1 MIMHRIIS
9 LLAVIF
15 LICGSTMA
23 DSHEDDLNTLYQTLD
38 SLVEHQPE
46 IIAQK
51 KARIHVITDGLDNL
65 RLTPE
70 ELFSLNNRLYD
81 EYLAFNFDSA
91 LCYIKKNV
99 DVQRTLGNPD
109 LAAGSLIRMAHIL
122 AVSGLF
128 DKADRMLDDIQT
140 DLLSTERKVEYYNQR
155 GELNLYRSEMAEYTP
170 YFKEY
175 TDSSQYYR
183 QLILQIAPKDSYD
196 YIFNQATYISEK
208 GDNNG
213 AIKMLEA
220 YLPTLKQGER
230 RYSIVTSTLAYFY
243 SKDKE
248 MLHQEYYLLL
258 SAISDMKGAIL
269 ENNSLRRLSII
280 LLERGNFKKAHDY
293 LLCASNDAMLYGSRL
308 RSMQAA
314 RISPLIT
321 QAYDEER
328 ARTQHRTN
336 LLLTVISVI
345 ALLLVVTILY
355 TLSLI
360 KKRHQ
365 ANLKISRM
373 NAELSLHNKEI
384 ESMNLQ
390 MKESNRIKDEYIG
403 RFLELSSNL
412 ILKNEERSKVLNRLA
427 RDRKLENLYA
437 ELKSQKPLNESVH
450 LFHQNFDTAFL
461 NIYPTF
467 ISEINK
473 LLTADNQFEIDE
485 KAGKLT
491 TELRILALIRL
502 NIGDNQK
509 IADILRSSITTIYT
523 YRSKLK
529 TRAISKETF
538 EDDVRRIETY

>member
-1 MIMHRIIS
+1 MKLRHI
-9 LLAVIF
+9 LLNL
-15 LICGSTMA
+15 LIVMVPTWTMA
-23 DSHEDDLNTLYQTLD
+23 NPHAEELSTLYYTLD
-38 SLVEHQPE
+38 SLIEHQSE

-51 KARIHVITDGLDNL
+51 KNRIQTITDGMNSLS
-65 RLTPE
+65 LTPE
-70 ELFSLNNRLYD
+70 QLFSLNNRLYD

-99 DVQRTLGNPD
+99 DVQQSLGNPD

-128 DKADRMLDDIQT
+128 DKADRMLDQIDISQ
-140 DLLSTERKVEYYNQR
+140 LSTECKVEYFNQR

-170 YFKEY
+170 YFQEY

-183 QLILQIAPKDSYD
+183 QLILKIAPKDSYD

-208 GDNNG
+208 GDNDG

-220 YLPTLKQGER
+220 YMKNLKQGER

-243 SKDKE
+243 SKKDE
-248 MLHQEYYLLL
+248 AQLQERYFLL

-280 LLERGNFKKAHDY
+280 LLDRGDFKKAYEY
-293 LLCASNDAMLYGSRL
+293 LLCASNDARQYGSRL

-321 QAYDEER
+321 QAYDMER
-328 ARTQHRTN
+328 ALTQHRTN
-336 LLLTVISVI
+336 LLLIILSVI
-345 ALLLVVTILY
+345 TLLLIGTVVYI
-355 TLSLI
+355 LSLI

-365 ANLKISRM
+365 ANIKISKM
-373 NAELSLHNKEI
+373 NAELSLHNEEI
-384 ESMNLQ
+384 ERMNNQ
-390 MKESNRIKDEYIG
+390 MKETNRIKDEYIG

-427 RDRKLENLYA
+427 RDRKLELLYG

-467 ISEINK
+467 ISEVNQ
-473 LLTADNQFEIDE
+473 LLTEDNQFEVHE
-485 KAGKLT
+485 EAGKLT

-502 NIGDNQK
+502 NITDNQK

-529 TRAISKETF
+529 SRAKSKATF

>member
-1 MIMHRIIS
+1 MKLRHI
-9 LLAVIF
+9 LLNL
-15 LICGSTMA
+15 LIVMVPTWTMA
-23 DSHEDDLNTLYQTLD
+23 NPHAEELSTLYYTLD
-38 SLVEHQPE
+38 SLIEHQSE

-51 KARIHVITDGLDNL
+51 KNHIQTITDGMNSLS
-65 RLTPE
+65 LTPE
-70 ELFSLNNRLYD
+70 QLFSLNNRLYD

-99 DVQRTLGNPD
+99 DVQQSLGNPD

-128 DKADRMLDDIQT
+128 DKADRMLDQIDISQ
-140 DLLSTERKVEYYNQR
+140 LSTERKVEYYNQR

-170 YFKEY
+170 YFQEY

-183 QLILQIAPKDSYD
+183 QLILKIAPKDSYD

-208 GDNNG
+208 GDNDG

-220 YLPTLKQGER
+220 YMKNLKQGER

-243 SKDKE
+243 SKKDE
-248 MLHQEYYLLL
+248 AQLQERYFLL

-280 LLERGNFKKAHDY
+280 LLDRGDFKKAYEY
-293 LLCASNDAMLYGSRL
+293 LLCASNDARQYGSRL

-321 QAYDEER
+321 QAYDMER
-328 ARTQHRTN
+328 ALTQHRTN
-336 LLLTVISVI
+336 LLLIILSVI
-345 ALLLVVTILY
+345 TLLLIGTVVYI
-355 TLSLI
+355 LSLI

-365 ANLKISRM
+365 ANIKISKM
-373 NAELSLHNKEI
+373 NAELSLHNEEI
-384 ESMNLQ
+384 ERMNNQ

-427 RDRKLENLYA
+427 RDRKLELLYG

-467 ISEINK
+467 ISEVNQ
-473 LLTADNQFEIDE
+473 LLTEDNQFEVHE
-485 KAGKLT
+485 EAGKLT

-502 NIGDNQK
+502 NITDNQK

-529 TRAISKETF
+529 SRAKSKATF

>member
-1 MIMHRIIS
+1 MHRIMT
-9 LLAVIF
+9 LLAAVF
-15 LICGSTMA
+15 LVCGSVLA
-23 DSHEDDLNTLYQTLD
+23 DSRDDELNALYQTLD
-38 SLVEHQPE
+38 SLVEHQPG
-46 IIAQK
+46 IITQK
-51 KARIHVITDGLDNL
+51 KARIQVITDGLDNL
-65 RLTPE
+65 KLTPE

-170 YFKEY
+170 YFQEY

-208 GDNNG
+208 GDNEA
-213 AIKMLEA
+213 AIKMLED

-248 MLHQEYYLLL
+248 MHHQERYLLL

-280 LLERGNFKKAHDY
+280 LLERGDFKKAHDY

-321 QAYDEER
+321 QAYDTER
-328 ARTQHRTN
+328 ARTQRRTN
-336 LLLTVISVI
+336 LLLMVISFI
-345 ALLLVVTILY
+345 ALLLVLTIVY

-365 ANLKISRM
+365 ANLEISRM
-373 NAELSLHNKEI
+373 NAELSLHNEEI

-412 ILKNEERSKVLNRLA
+412 ILKSEERSKVLNRLA

-485 KAGKLT
+485 NAGKLT

-502 NIGDNQK
+502 NISDNQK

-529 TRAISKETF
+529 SRAISKDTF

>member
-1 MIMHRIIS
+1 MHRIMT
-9 LLAVIF
+9 LLAAVF
-15 LICGSTMA
+15 LVCGSVLA
-23 DSHEDDLNTLYQTLD
+23 DSRDDELNALYQTLD

-46 IIAQK
+46 IITQK
-51 KARIHVITDGLDNL
+51 KARIQVITDGLDNL
-65 RLTPE
+65 KLTPE

-170 YFKEY
+170 YFQEY

-208 GDNNG
+208 GDNEA
-213 AIKMLEA
+213 AIKMLED

-248 MLHQEYYLLL
+248 MHHQERYLLL

-280 LLERGNFKKAHDY
+280 LLERGDFKKAHDY

-321 QAYDEER
+321 QAYDAER

-336 LLLTVISVI
+336 LLLMVISII
-345 ALLLVVTILY
+345 ALLLVVTIVY

-373 NAELSLHNKEI
+373 NAELSLHNEEI

-412 ILKNEERSKVLNRLA
+412 ILKSEERSKVLNRLA

-437 ELKSQKPLNESVH
+437 ELKSQKPLNESIH

-467 ISEINK
+467 IFEINK

-485 KAGKLT
+485 NAGKLT

-502 NIGDNQK
+502 NISDNQK

-529 TRAISKETF
+529 SRAISKDTF

>member
-1 MIMHRIIS
+1 MMKLRHI
-9 LLAVIF
+9 LLNL
-15 LICGSTMA
+15 LIVMVPTWTMA
-23 DSHEDDLNTLYQTLD
+23 NPHAEELNSLYHTLD
-38 SLVEHQPE
+38 SLIEHQSE
-46 IIAQK
+46 IIVQK
-51 KARIHVITDGLDNL
+51 KNRIQVITDGMNNL
-65 RLTPE
+65 KLTPE
-70 ELFSLNNRLYD
+70 QQFSLNNKLYD

-99 DVQRTLGNPD
+99 DVQQSLDNPD
-109 LAAGSLIRMAHIL
+109 LVAGSLIRMAHIL

-128 DKADRMLDDIQT
+128 DKADRMLDQIDISQ
-140 DLLSTERKVEYYNQR
+140 LSTECKVEYFNQR

-170 YFKEY
+170 YFQEY

-183 QLILQIAPKDSYD
+183 QLILKIAPKDSYD

-208 GDNNG
+208 GDNDG

-220 YLPTLKQGER
+220 YMKNLKQGER

-243 SKDKE
+243 SKKDE
-248 MLHQEYYLLL
+248 AQLQERYFLL

-280 LLERGNFKKAHDY
+280 LLDRGDFKKAYEY
-293 LLCASNDAMLYGSRL
+293 LLCASNDARQYGSRL

-321 QAYDEER
+321 QAYDMER
-328 ARTQHRTN
+328 ALTQHRTN
-336 LLLTVISVI
+336 LLLIILSVI
-345 ALLLVVTILY
+345 TLLLIGTVVYI
-355 TLSLI
+355 LSLI

-365 ANLKISRM
+365 ANIKISKM
-373 NAELSLHNKEI
+373 NAELSLHNEEI
-384 ESMNLQ
+384 ERMNNQ

-427 RDRKLENLYA
+427 RDRKLELLYG

-467 ISEINK
+467 ISEVNQ
-473 LLTADNQFEIDE
+473 LLTEDNQFEVHE
-485 KAGKLT
+485 EAGKLT

-502 NIGDNQK
+502 NITDNQK

-529 TRAISKETF
+529 SRAKSKATF

>member
-1 MIMHRIIS
+1 MIMHRIMT
-9 LLAVIF
+9 LLAAVF
-15 LICGSTMA
+15 LVCGSVLA
-23 DSHEDDLNTLYQTLD
+23 DSRDDELNALYQTLD

-46 IIAQK
+46 IITQK
-51 KARIHVITDGLDNL
+51 KARIQVITDGLDNL
-65 RLTPE
+65 KLTPE

-170 YFKEY
+170 YFQEY

-208 GDNNG
+208 GDNEA
-213 AIKMLEA
+213 AIKMLED

-248 MLHQEYYLLL
+248 MHHQERYLLL

-280 LLERGNFKKAHDY
+280 LLERGDFKKAHDY

-321 QAYDEER
+321 QAYDTER
-328 ARTQHRTN
+328 ARTQRRTN
-336 LLLTVISVI
+336 QLLMVISFI
-345 ALLLVVTILY
+345 ALLLVLTIVY

-365 ANLKISRM
+365 ANLEISRM
-373 NAELSLHNKEI
+373 NAELSLHNEEI

-412 ILKNEERSKVLNRLA
+412 ILKSEERSKVLNRLA

-485 KAGKLT
+485 NAGKLT

-502 NIGDNQK
+502 NISDNQK

-529 TRAISKETF
+529 SRAISKDTF

>member
-1 MIMHRIIS
+1 MMKHRHI
-9 LLAVIF
+9 LLNMFIVMAPA
-15 LICGSTMA
+15 LTMA
-23 DSHEDDLNTLYQTLD
+23 SQRADELNSLYHTLD
-38 SLVEHQPE
+38 SLIEHQSE
-46 IIAQK
+46 IIVQK
-51 KARIHVITDGLDNL
+51 KNRIQVITDGMNNL
-65 RLTPE
+65 KLTPE
-70 ELFSLNNRLYD
+70 QLFSLNNKLYD

-91 LCYIKKNV
+91 LYYIKKNV
-99 DVQRTLGNPD
+99 DVQQSLDDPD

-128 DKADRMLDDIQT
+128 DKADRMLDQIDISQ
-140 DLLSTERKVEYYNQR
+140 LSTERKVEYYNQR

-170 YFKEY
+170 YFQEY

-183 QLILQIAPKDSYD
+183 ELILQIAPKDSYD
-196 YIFNQATYISEK
+196 YIFNQATYISEE
-208 GDNNG
+208 GDNDG

-220 YLPTLKQGER
+220 YMKNLKQGER
-230 RYSIVTSTLAYFY
+230 RYSIFTSTLAYFY
-243 SKDKE
+243 SKKDE
-248 MLHQEYYLLL
+248 TQLQERYFLL

-280 LLERGNFKKAHDY
+280 LLDRGDFKKAYEY
-293 LLCASNDAMLYGSRL
+293 LLCASNDARQYGSRL

-321 QAYDEER
+321 QAYDMER
-328 ARTQHRTN
+328 ALAQHRTN
-336 LLLTVISVI
+336 LLLIILSIITLLLIGTVIYI
-345 ALLLVVTILY
+345 
-355 TLSLI
+355 LSLI

-365 ANLKISRM
+365 ANIKISKM
-373 NAELSLHNKEI
+373 NAELSLHNEEI
-384 ESMNLQ
+384 ERMNNQ

-412 ILKNEERSKVLNRLA
+412 IIKNEERSKVLNRLA
-427 RDRKLENLYA
+427 RDRKLELLYA
-437 ELKSQKPLNESVH
+437 ELKSQKPLNESIH

-467 ISEINK
+467 ISEVNQ
-473 LLTADNQFEIDE
+473 LLTDDNQFEVHE
-485 KAGKLT
+485 EAGKLT

-502 NIGDNQK
+502 NITDNQK

-529 TRAISKETF
+529 SRAKSKATF

>member
-1 MIMHRIIS
+1 MMKLRHI
-9 LLAVIF
+9 LLNL
-15 LICGSTMA
+15 LIVMVPTWTMA
-23 DSHEDDLNTLYQTLD
+23 NPHAEELSTLYYTLD
-38 SLVEHQPE
+38 SLIEHQSE

-51 KARIHVITDGLDNL
+51 KNRIQTITDGMNSLS
-65 RLTPE
+65 LTPE
-70 ELFSLNNRLYD
+70 QLFSLNNRLYD

-99 DVQRTLGNPD
+99 DVQQSLGNPD

-128 DKADRMLDDIQT
+128 DKADRMLDQIDISQ
-140 DLLSTERKVEYYNQR
+140 LSTECKVEYYNQR

-170 YFKEY
+170 YFQEY

-183 QLILQIAPKDSYD
+183 QLILKIAPKDSYD

-208 GDNNG
+208 GDNDG

-220 YLPTLKQGER
+220 YMKNLKQGER

-243 SKDKE
+243 SKKDE
-248 MLHQEYYLLL
+248 AQLQERYFLL

-280 LLERGNFKKAHDY
+280 LLDRGDFKKAYEY
-293 LLCASNDAMLYGSRL
+293 LLCASNDARQYGSRL

-321 QAYDEER
+321 QAYDMER
-328 ARTQHRTN
+328 ALTQHRTN
-336 LLLTVISVI
+336 LLLIILSVI
-345 ALLLVVTILY
+345 TLLLIGTVVYI
-355 TLSLI
+355 LSLI

-365 ANLKISRM
+365 ANIKISKM
-373 NAELSLHNKEI
+373 NAELSLHNEEI
-384 ESMNLQ
+384 ERMNNQ

-427 RDRKLENLYA
+427 RDRKLELLYG

-467 ISEINK
+467 ISEVNQ
-473 LLTADNQFEIDE
+473 LLTEDNQFEVHE
-485 KAGKLT
+485 EAGKLT

-502 NIGDNQK
+502 NITDNQK

-529 TRAISKETF
+529 SRAKSKATF

>member
-1 MIMHRIIS
+1 MHRIMT
-9 LLAVIF
+9 LLAAVF
-15 LICGSTMA
+15 LVCGSVLA
-23 DSHEDDLNTLYQTLD
+23 DSRDDELNALYQTLD

-46 IIAQK
+46 IITQK
-51 KARIHVITDGLDNL
+51 KARIQVITDGLDNL
-65 RLTPE
+65 KLTPE

-170 YFKEY
+170 YFQEY

-208 GDNNG
+208 GDNEA
-213 AIKMLEA
+213 AIKMLED

-248 MLHQEYYLLL
+248 MHHQEHYLLL

-280 LLERGNFKKAHDY
+280 LLERGDFKKAHDY

-321 QAYDEER
+321 QAYDTER
-328 ARTQHRTN
+328 ARTQRRTN
-336 LLLTVISVI
+336 LLLMVISFI
-345 ALLLVVTILY
+345 ALLLVLTIVY

-365 ANLKISRM
+365 ANLEISRM
-373 NAELSLHNKEI
+373 NAELSLHNEEI

-412 ILKNEERSKVLNRLA
+412 ILKSEERSKVLNRLA

-485 KAGKLT
+485 NAGKLT

-502 NIGDNQK
+502 NISDNQK

-529 TRAISKETF
+529 SRAISKDTF

>member
-1 MIMHRIIS
+1 MMKLRHI
-9 LLAVIF
+9 LLNL
-15 LICGSTMA
+15 LIVMVPTWTMA
-23 DSHEDDLNTLYQTLD
+23 NPHAEELSTLYYTLD
-38 SLVEHQPE
+38 SLIEHQSE

-51 KARIHVITDGLDNL
+51 KNRIQTITDGMNSLS
-65 RLTPE
+65 LTPE
-70 ELFSLNNRLYD
+70 QLFSLNNRLYD

-99 DVQRTLGNPD
+99 DVQQSLGNPD

-128 DKADRMLDDIQT
+128 DKADRMLDQIDISQ
-140 DLLSTERKVEYYNQR
+140 LSTECKVEYFNQR

-170 YFKEY
+170 YFQEY

-183 QLILQIAPKDSYD
+183 QLILKIAPKDSYD

-208 GDNNG
+208 GDNDG

-220 YLPTLKQGER
+220 YMKNLKQGER

-243 SKDKE
+243 SKKDE
-248 MLHQEYYLLL
+248 AQLQERYFLL

-280 LLERGNFKKAHDY
+280 LLDRGDFKKAYDY
-293 LLCASNDAMLYGSRL
+293 LLCASNDARQYGSRL

-321 QAYDEER
+321 QAYDMER
-328 ARTQHRTN
+328 ALTQHRTN
-336 LLLTVISVI
+336 LLLIILSVI
-345 ALLLVVTILY
+345 TLLLIGTVVYI
-355 TLSLI
+355 LSLI

-365 ANLKISRM
+365 ANIKISKM
-373 NAELSLHNKEI
+373 NAELSLHNEEI
-384 ESMNLQ
+384 ERMNNQ

-427 RDRKLENLYA
+427 RDRKLELLYG

-467 ISEINK
+467 ISEVNQ
-473 LLTADNQFEIDE
+473 LLTEDNQFEVHE
-485 KAGKLT
+485 EAGKLT

-502 NIGDNQK
+502 NITDNQK

-529 TRAISKETF
+529 SRAKSKATF

>member
-1 MIMHRIIS
+1 MIMHRIMT
-9 LLAVIF
+9 LLAAVF
-15 LICGSTMA
+15 LVCGSVLA
-23 DSHEDDLNTLYQTLD
+23 DSRDDELNALYQTLD

-46 IIAQK
+46 IITQK
-51 KARIHVITDGLDNL
+51 KARIQVITDGLDNL
-65 RLTPE
+65 KLTPE

-170 YFKEY
+170 YFQEY

-208 GDNNG
+208 GDNEA
-213 AIKMLEA
+213 AIKMLED

-248 MLHQEYYLLL
+248 MHHQERYLLL

-280 LLERGNFKKAHDY
+280 LLERGDFKKAHDY

-321 QAYDEER
+321 QAYDTER
-328 ARTQHRTN
+328 ARTQRRTN
-336 LLLTVISVI
+336 LLLMVISFI
-345 ALLLVVTILY
+345 ALLLVLTIVY

-365 ANLKISRM
+365 ANLEISRM
-373 NAELSLHNKEI
+373 NAELSLHNEEI

-412 ILKNEERSKVLNRLA
+412 ILKSEERSKVLNRLA

-485 KAGKLT
+485 NAGKLT

-502 NIGDNQK
+502 NISDNQK

-529 TRAISKETF
+529 SRAISKDTF

>member
-1 MIMHRIIS
+1 MIMHRIMT
-9 LLAVIF
+9 LLAAVF
-15 LICGSTMA
+15 LVCGSVLA
-23 DSHEDDLNTLYQTLD
+23 DSRDDELNALYQTLD

-46 IIAQK
+46 IITQK
-51 KARIHVITDGLDNL
+51 KARIQVITDGLDNL
-65 RLTPE
+65 KLTPE

-170 YFKEY
+170 YFQEY

-208 GDNNG
+208 GDNEA
-213 AIKMLEA
+213 AIKMLED

-248 MLHQEYYLLL
+248 MHHQEHYLLL

-280 LLERGNFKKAHDY
+280 LLERGDFKKAHDY

-321 QAYDEER
+321 QAYDTER
-328 ARTQHRTN
+328 ARTQRRTN
-336 LLLTVISVI
+336 LLLMVISFI
-345 ALLLVVTILY
+345 ALLLVLTIVY

-365 ANLKISRM
+365 ANLEISRM
-373 NAELSLHNKEI
+373 NAELSLHNEEI

-412 ILKNEERSKVLNRLA
+412 ILKSEERSKVLNRLA

-485 KAGKLT
+485 NAGKLT

-502 NIGDNQK
+502 NISDNQK

-529 TRAISKETF
+529 SRAISKDTF

>member
-1 MIMHRIIS
+1 MIMHRIMT
-9 LLAVIF
+9 LLAAVF
-15 LICGSTMA
+15 LVCGSVLA
-23 DSHEDDLNTLYQTLD
+23 DSRDDELNALYQTLD

-46 IIAQK
+46 IITQK
-51 KARIHVITDGLDNL
+51 KARIQVITDGLDNL
-65 RLTPE
+65 KLTPE

-170 YFKEY
+170 YFQEY

-208 GDNNG
+208 GDNEA
-213 AIKMLEA
+213 AIKMLED

-248 MLHQEYYLLL
+248 MHHQERYLLL

-280 LLERGNFKKAHDY
+280 LLERGDFKKAHDY

-321 QAYDEER
+321 QAYDTER
-328 ARTQHRTN
+328 ARTQRRTN
-336 LLLTVISVI
+336 LLLMVISFI
-345 ALLLVVTILY
+345 ALLLVLTIVY

-365 ANLKISRM
+365 ANLEISRM
-373 NAELSLHNKEI
+373 NAELSLHNEEI

-412 ILKNEERSKVLNRLA
+412 ILKSEERSKVLNRLA

-485 KAGKLT
+485 NAGKLT

-502 NIGDNQK
+502 NISDNQK

-529 TRAISKETF
+529 SRAISKDSF

>member
-9 LLAVIF
+9 LLTVIF
-15 LICGSTMA
+15 LVCGSTMA

>member
-1 MIMHRIIS
+1 MKLRHI
-9 LLAVIF
+9 LLNL
-15 LICGSTMA
+15 LIVMVPTWTMA
-23 DSHEDDLNTLYQTLD
+23 NPHAEELSTLYYTLD
-38 SLVEHQPE
+38 SLIEHQSE

-51 KARIHVITDGLDNL
+51 KNRIQTITDGMNSLS
-65 RLTPE
+65 LTPE
-70 ELFSLNNRLYD
+70 QLFSLNNRLYD

-99 DVQRTLGNPD
+99 DVQQSLWNPD

-128 DKADRMLDDIQT
+128 DKADRMLDQIDISQ
-140 DLLSTERKVEYYNQR
+140 LSTERKVEYYNQR

-170 YFKEY
+170 YFQEY

-183 QLILQIAPKDSYD
+183 QLILKIAPKDSYD

-208 GDNNG
+208 GDNDG

-220 YLPTLKQGER
+220 YMKNLKQGER

-243 SKDKE
+243 SKKDE
-248 MLHQEYYLLL
+248 AQLQERYFLL

-280 LLERGNFKKAHDY
+280 LLDRGDFKKAYEY
-293 LLCASNDAMLYGSRL
+293 LLCASNDARQYGSRL

-321 QAYDEER
+321 QAYDMER
-328 ARTQHRTN
+328 ALTQHRTN
-336 LLLTVISVI
+336 LLLIILSVI
-345 ALLLVVTILY
+345 TLLLIGTVVYI
-355 TLSLI
+355 LSLI

-365 ANLKISRM
+365 ANIKISKM
-373 NAELSLHNKEI
+373 NAELSLHNEEI
-384 ESMNLQ
+384 ERMNNQ

-427 RDRKLENLYA
+427 RDRKLELLYG

-467 ISEINK
+467 ISEVNQ
-473 LLTADNQFEIDE
+473 LLTEDNQFEVHE
-485 KAGKLT
+485 EAGKLT

-502 NIGDNQK
+502 NITDNQK

-529 TRAISKETF
+529 SRAKSRATF

>member
-1 MIMHRIIS
+1 MIMHRIMT
-9 LLAVIF
+9 LLAAVF
-15 LICGSTMA
+15 LVCGSVLA
-23 DSHEDDLNTLYQTLD
+23 DSRDDELNALYQTLD

-46 IIAQK
+46 IITQK
-51 KARIHVITDGLDNL
+51 KARIQVITDGLDNL
-65 RLTPE
+65 KLTPE

-170 YFKEY
+170 YFQEY

-183 QLILQIAPKDSYD
+183 QLILQIAPKDYYD

-208 GDNNG
+208 GDNEA
-213 AIKMLEA
+213 AIKMLED

-248 MLHQEYYLLL
+248 MHHQERYLLL

-280 LLERGNFKKAHDY
+280 LLERGDFKKAHDY

-321 QAYDEER
+321 QAYDTER
-328 ARTQHRTN
+328 ARTQRRTN
-336 LLLTVISVI
+336 LLLMVISFI
-345 ALLLVVTILY
+345 ALLLVLTIVY

-365 ANLKISRM
+365 ANLEISRM
-373 NAELSLHNKEI
+373 NAELSLHNEEI

-403 RFLELSSNL
+403 RFLELSSNP
-412 ILKNEERSKVLNRLA
+412 ILKSEERSKVLNRLA

-485 KAGKLT
+485 NAGKLT

-502 NIGDNQK
+502 NISDNQK

-529 TRAISKETF
+529 SRAISKDTF

>member
-1 MIMHRIIS
+1 MIMHRIMT
-9 LLAVIF
+9 LLAAVF
-15 LICGSTMA
+15 LVCGSVLA
-23 DSHEDDLNTLYQTLD
+23 DSRDDELNALYQTLD

-46 IIAQK
+46 IITQK
-51 KARIHVITDGLDNL
+51 KARIQVITDGLDNL
-65 RLTPE
+65 KLTPE

-170 YFKEY
+170 YFQEY

-208 GDNNG
+208 GDNEA
-213 AIKMLEA
+213 AIKMLED

-248 MLHQEYYLLL
+248 MHHQERYLLL

-280 LLERGNFKKAHDY
+280 LLERGDFKKAHDY

-321 QAYDEER
+321 QAYDTER
-328 ARTQHRTN
+328 ARTQRRTN
-336 LLLTVISVI
+336 LLLMVISFI
-345 ALLLVVTILY
+345 ALLLVLTIVY

-365 ANLKISRM
+365 ANLEISRM
-373 NAELSLHNKEI
+373 NAELSLHNEEI

-412 ILKNEERSKVLNRLA
+412 ILKSEERSKVLNRLA

-437 ELKSQKPLNESVH
+437 ELKSQKPLNESIH

>member
-1 MIMHRIIS
+1 MHRIIS
-9 LLAVIF
+9 LLTVIF
-15 LICGSTMA
+15 LVCGSTMA

-38 SLVEHQPE
+38 SLVEHQAE

>member
-1 MIMHRIIS
+1 MIMHRIMT
-9 LLAVIF
+9 LLAAVF
-15 LICGSTMA
+15 LVCGSVLA
-23 DSHEDDLNTLYQTLD
+23 DSRDDELNALYQTLD

-46 IIAQK
+46 IITQK
-51 KARIHVITDGLDNL
+51 KARIQVITDGLDNL
-65 RLTPE
+65 KLTPE

-109 LAAGSLIRMAHIL
+109 LASGSLIRMAHIL

-170 YFKEY
+170 YFQEY

-208 GDNNG
+208 GDNEA
-213 AIKMLEA
+213 AIKMLED

-248 MLHQEYYLLL
+248 MHHQERYLLL

-280 LLERGNFKKAHDY
+280 LLERGDFKKAHDY

-321 QAYDEER
+321 QAYDTER
-328 ARTQHRTN
+328 ARTQRRTN
-336 LLLTVISVI
+336 LLLMVISFI
-345 ALLLVVTILY
+345 ALLLVLTIVY

-365 ANLKISRM
+365 ANLEISRM
-373 NAELSLHNKEI
+373 NAELSLHNEEI

-412 ILKNEERSKVLNRLA
+412 ILKSEERSKVLNRLA

-485 KAGKLT
+485 NAGKLT

-502 NIGDNQK
+502 NISDNQK

-529 TRAISKETF
+529 SRAISKDTF

>member
-1 MIMHRIIS
+1 MIMHRIMT
-9 LLAVIF
+9 LLAAVF
-15 LICGSTMA
+15 LVCGSVLA
-23 DSHEDDLNTLYQTLD
+23 DSRDDELNALYQTLD

-46 IIAQK
+46 IITQK
-51 KARIHVITDGLDNL
+51 KARIQVITDGLDNL
-65 RLTPE
+65 KLTPE

-170 YFKEY
+170 YFQEY

-208 GDNNG
+208 GDNEA
-213 AIKMLEA
+213 AIKMLED

-248 MLHQEYYLLL
+248 MHHQERYLLL

-280 LLERGNFKKAHDY
+280 LLERGDFKKAHDY

-321 QAYDEER
+321 QAYDTER
-328 ARTQHRTN
+328 ARTQRRTN
-336 LLLTVISVI
+336 LLLMVISFI
-345 ALLLVVTILY
+345 ALLLVLTIVY

-365 ANLKISRM
+365 ANLEISRM
-373 NAELSLHNKEI
+373 NAELSLHNEEI

-412 ILKNEERSKVLNRLA
+412 ILKSEERSKVLNRLA

-485 KAGKLT
+485 NAGKLT

-529 TRAISKETF
+529 SRAISKDTF

>member
-1 MIMHRIIS
+1 MKLRHI
-9 LLAVIF
+9 LLNL
-15 LICGSTMA
+15 LIVMVPTWTMA
-23 DSHEDDLNTLYQTLD
+23 NPHAEELSTLYYTLD
-38 SLVEHQPE
+38 SLIEHQSE

-51 KARIHVITDGLDNL
+51 KNRIQTITDGMNSLS
-65 RLTPE
+65 LTPE
-70 ELFSLNNRLYD
+70 QLFSLNNRLYD

-99 DVQRTLGNPD
+99 DVQQSLGNPD

-128 DKADRMLDDIQT
+128 DKADRMLDQIDISQ
-140 DLLSTERKVEYYNQR
+140 LSTECKVEYYNQR

-170 YFKEY
+170 YFQEY

-183 QLILQIAPKDSYD
+183 QLILKIAPKDSYD

-208 GDNNG
+208 GDNDG

-220 YLPTLKQGER
+220 YMKNLKQGER

-243 SKDKE
+243 SKKDE
-248 MLHQEYYLLL
+248 AQLQERYFLL

-280 LLERGNFKKAHDY
+280 LLDRGDFKKAYEY
-293 LLCASNDAMLYGSRL
+293 LLCASNDARQYGSRL

-321 QAYDEER
+321 QAYDMER
-328 ARTQHRTN
+328 ALTQHRTN
-336 LLLTVISVI
+336 LLLIILSVI
-345 ALLLVVTILY
+345 TLLLIGTVVYI
-355 TLSLI
+355 LSLI

-365 ANLKISRM
+365 ANIKISKM
-373 NAELSLHNKEI
+373 NAELSLHNEEI
-384 ESMNLQ
+384 ERMNNQ

-427 RDRKLENLYA
+427 RDRKLELLYG

-467 ISEINK
+467 ISEVNQ
-473 LLTADNQFEIDE
+473 LLTEDNQFEVHE
-485 KAGKLT
+485 EAGKLT

-502 NIGDNQK
+502 NITDNQK

-529 TRAISKETF
+529 SRAKSKATF

>member
-1 MIMHRIIS
+1 MHRIMT
-9 LLAVIF
+9 LLAAVF
-15 LICGSTMA
+15 LVCGSVLA
-23 DSHEDDLNTLYQTLD
+23 DSRDDELNALYQTLD

-46 IIAQK
+46 IITQK
-51 KARIHVITDGLDNL
+51 KARIQVITDGLDNL
-65 RLTPE
+65 KLTPE

-170 YFKEY
+170 YFQEY

-208 GDNNG
+208 GDNEA
-213 AIKMLEA
+213 AIKMLED

-248 MLHQEYYLLL
+248 MHHQERYLLL

-280 LLERGNFKKAHDY
+280 LLERGDFKKAHDY

-321 QAYDEER
+321 QAYDTER
-328 ARTQHRTN
+328 ARTQRRTN
-336 LLLTVISVI
+336 LLLMVISFI
-345 ALLLVVTILY
+345 ALLLVLTIVY

-365 ANLKISRM
+365 ANLEISRM
-373 NAELSLHNKEI
+373 NAELSLHNEEI

-412 ILKNEERSKVLNRLA
+412 ILKSEERSKVLNRLA

-450 LFHQNFDTAFL
+450 LFHQNFDPAFL

-485 KAGKLT
+485 NAGKLT

-502 NIGDNQK
+502 NISDNQK

-529 TRAISKETF
+529 SRAISKDTF

>member
-1 MIMHRIIS
+1 MKLRHI
-9 LLAVIF
+9 LLNL
-15 LICGSTMA
+15 LIVMVPTWTMA
-23 DSHEDDLNTLYQTLD
+23 NPHAEELSTLYYTLD
-38 SLVEHQPE
+38 SLIEHQSE

-51 KARIHVITDGLDNL
+51 KNRIQTITDGMNSLS
-65 RLTPE
+65 LTPE
-70 ELFSLNNRLYD
+70 QLFSLNNRLYD

-99 DVQRTLGNPD
+99 DVQQSLGNPD

-128 DKADRMLDDIQT
+128 DMADRMLDQIDISQ
-140 DLLSTERKVEYYNQR
+140 LSTECKVEYFNQR

-170 YFKEY
+170 YFQEY

-183 QLILQIAPKDSYD
+183 QLILKIAPKDSYD

-208 GDNNG
+208 GDNDG

-220 YLPTLKQGER
+220 YMKNLKQGER

-243 SKDKE
+243 SKKDE
-248 MLHQEYYLLL
+248 AQLQERYFLL

-280 LLERGNFKKAHDY
+280 LLDRGDFKKAYEY
-293 LLCASNDAMLYGSRL
+293 LLCASNDARQYGSRL

-321 QAYDEER
+321 QAYDMER
-328 ARTQHRTN
+328 ALTQHRTN
-336 LLLTVISVI
+336 LLLIILSVI
-345 ALLLVVTILY
+345 TLLLIGTVVYI
-355 TLSLI
+355 LSLI

-365 ANLKISRM
+365 ANIKISKM
-373 NAELSLHNKEI
+373 NAELSLHNEEI
-384 ESMNLQ
+384 ERMNNQ

-427 RDRKLENLYA
+427 RDRKLELLYG

-467 ISEINK
+467 ISEVNQ
-473 LLTADNQFEIDE
+473 LLTEDNQFEVHE
-485 KAGKLT
+485 EAGKLT

-502 NIGDNQK
+502 NITDNQK
-509 IADILRSSITTIYT
+509 IADILQSSITTIYT

-529 TRAISKETF
+529 SRAKSKATF